1 MLRSTLKAPVDT
13 DISTRASERVLTEN
27 QDLSV
32 CNYTMK
38 SRYITAKEIA
48 SECDISKSKAYEIIR
63 KLNAEL
69 DKMGKITLSGKVPR
83 AFYEFKTYG
92 GTE

>member
-1 MLRSTLKAPVDT
+1 MEERTIAA
-13 DISTRASERVLTEN
+13 ISTPSGTGG
-27 QDLSV
+27 
-32 CNYTMK
+32 
-38 SRYITAKEIA
+38 
-48 SECDISKSKAYEIIR
+48 ISIVRMSGSKAYEIIR